1 MRRCAKGGSTLLS
14 DITLGQY
21 FPGSSWLHKLD
32 PRTKLV
38 ATLLYI
44 SSIFTAES
52 LFSYGL
58 VGLFACV
65 CCLLSKVPVKI
76 LAKSVRPLWL
86 IIVLTLGIHL
96 FLTPGT
102 IILQLGPISISQEGI
117 RMGIFM
123 SLRLVLLILF
133 SSLLTLTTSPIAL
146 TDGIERLL
154 RPFKVLGVPAHELA
168 MMMTIA
174 LRFIPTLLEETERI
188 MKAQMAR
195 GAEFDSG
202 NLVKRAQNLVPL
214 LVPLFISAFRRA
226 DELATAME
234 SRCYRG
240 GEGRTRM
247 KELLFTRRDW
257 VGMAVILGFCG
268 YLTYLRLF

>member
-1 MRRCAKGGSTLLS
+1 MLS

-21 FPGSSWLHKLD
+21 FPGHSWLHKLD

-38 ATLLYI
+38 VTLIYI

-58 VGLFACV
+58 VSLFACV
-65 CCLLSKVPVKI
+65 CCLLSQVPVKI
-76 LAKSVRPLWL
+76 LAKSVRPLWI
-86 IIVLTLGIHL
+86 IIVLTLAVHL
-96 FLTPGT
+96 FFTPG
-102 IILQLGPISISQEGI
+102 IVFFQVGPIAITYEGI

-123 SLRLVLLILF
+123 SLRLILLILF

-154 RPFKVLGVPAHELA
+154 RPFKIIGVPAHELA

-195 GAEFDSG
+195 GADFNSG

-247 KELLFTRRDW
+247 KELLFTSRDG
-257 VGMAVILGFCG
+257 VGIMVTLGFCA
-268 YLTYLRLF
+268 YLIYLRLL